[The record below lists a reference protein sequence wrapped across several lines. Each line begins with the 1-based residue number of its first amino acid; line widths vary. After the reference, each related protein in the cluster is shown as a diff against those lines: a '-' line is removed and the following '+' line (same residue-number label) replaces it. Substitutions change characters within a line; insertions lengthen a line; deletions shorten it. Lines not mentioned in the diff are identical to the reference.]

1 MLLSSGRSTKF
12 GHLRNEIAFIIETI
26 FPGKDGQFESIW
38 EQQPAVLRLDAAK
51 TGKRIHR
58 WVDLTVF
65 WLVVSVHDK
74 NLRELGTSFLQ
85 ATSDG
90 EVGHTWN
97 HKPVWISQ
105 GSSKRTNI
113 SRITSLGEI
122 PSGPCTHTDPYMHP
136 APRKEDIVNR
146 FKHWGM
152 DLKALNNVECSEL
165 WSHRSVLLPGPFHP
179 SYHHYPPS
187 QLRLILFRRDNGRTL
202 RVHEFPRLSPYFTQN
217 VTNISTPSFYMWRS

>member
-1 MLLSSGRSTKF
+1 M
-12 GHLRNEIAFIIETI
+12 
-26 FPGKDGQFESIW
+26 
-38 EQQPAVLRLDAAK
+38 
-51 TGKRIHR
+51 
-58 WVDLTVF
+58 DLTVF

-90 EVGHTWN
+90 EVGLTWN
-97 HKPVWISQ
+97 HKPVWKRNDITRIFKENQ
-105 GSSKRTNI
+105 HLQNHILRRDSKR
-113 SRITSLGEI
+113 
-122 PSGPCTHTDPYMHP
+122 PAHTHTDPYMHP
-136 APRKEDIVNR
+136 APRKGDIVNR